1 MEFRTDNIGDSL
13 NLMWKGM
20 LAIFIA
26 ITLIWA
32 AVYIMAKLGAHFK
45 KKKQLKAQNKQTDV
59 AQKTE

>member
-32 AVYIMAKLGAHFK
+32 AVFIMAKLGARLK
-45 KKKQLKAQNKQTDV
+45 KKKQLKAQNHQADV

>member
-1 MEFRTDNIGDSL
+1 MQFRTDNVGNSL

-32 AVYIMAKLGAHFK
+32 AVFIMAKLGAHFK
-45 KKKQLKAQNKQTDV
+45 KKKQLKEQSQT
-59 AQKTE
+59 AETQKIE

>member
-1 MEFRTDNIGDSL
+1 MEFRTDNVGNSL

-32 AVYIMAKLGAHFK
+32 AVFIMAKIGARLK
-45 KKKQLKAQNKQTDV
+45 KRKQLKEQSQT
-59 AQKTE
+59 AETQKIE